1 MDLGLTVDE
10 GRMLEEDCP
19 KRALLSSQIRDTV
32 FHAAHLC
39 QCVTTVAPWFT
50 VLVSR

>member
-1 MDLGLTVDE
+1 MDLGLIVDE

-32 FHAAHLC
+32 CHAAHLY
-39 QCVTTVAPWFT
+39 QCVKTVAPWLT
-50 VLVSR
+50 VLVFR